1 MESRESE
8 YPIHIPFKQLR
19 TPSSPLLSS
28 TGADVVV
35 GCSSSSWPPPLRAL
49 LPHSSSPG
57 FSWKREDYHEASF
70 GGANGGGGISPDL
83 TVSGGG
89 GGGGEGAREEGREE
103 NLRGTKCFHFV
114 QEIGISERGPKGGNR
129 GDMYHRPHSSRQQ
142 YCTVEGC
149 VRYSSQK
156 KVGGE
161 GGICS
166 VSFGGGRRR
175 S

>member
-1 MESRESE
+1 MNIR
-8 YPIHIPFKQLR
+8 YIYTQLR
-19 TPSSPLLSS
+19 TPSPLLSS
-28 TGADVVV
+28 AAADVVV
-35 GCSSSSWPPPLRAL
+35 GCSSSSWPPPLGAL

-70 GGANGGGGISPDL
+70 GGANWGGGISPDL

-103 NLRGTKCFHFV
+103 NLRGKKCFHFV
-114 QEIGISERGPKGGNR
+114 QEIGISETGPKGGNR
-129 GDMYHRPHSSRQQ
+129 GDMYHRPHNSRQQ
-142 YCTVEGC
+142 YCTVEGY
-149 VRYSSQK
+149 VGYTVVHK
-156 KVGGE
+156 KGGWGEE

-175 S
+175 G